1 MQRGGS
7 IRCGGCM
14 AGKCFAWWTPRKHFS
29 RCLVMEDDIDAMI
42 EQAMKPSVLD
52 NSVFWSQIENL
63 EAVCSAPVTKKEKLL
78 ILKFF
83 ATGVLQ
89 QHTSTCGK
97 HVSSK
102 ILWISAIWW
111 RSVRSIQQTFSFGF
125 PHWEV
130 WCCIWLMWSGG
141 VHSQGEIVENWRY
154 LVSGKG
160 NTSSYMVEGTVHQQ
174 VTGTSG

>member
-1 MQRGGS
+1 
-7 IRCGGCM
+7 
-14 AGKCFAWWTPRKHFS
+14 
-29 RCLVMEDDIDAMI
+29 MEDDIDAMI

-102 ILWISAIWW
+102 ILWISAI
-111 RSVRSIQQTFSFGF
+111 
-125 PHWEV
+125 
-130 WCCIWLMWSGG
+130 
-141 VHSQGEIVENWRY
+141 
-154 LVSGKG
+154 
-160 NTSSYMVEGTVHQQ
+160 
-174 VTGTSG
+174 